1 MAADASLRREIDK
14 LPPDERLRLA
24 HELFDSVVGEELTP
38 PPLSDDQLAEL
49 RDRVAR
55 YRADKSAR
63 RWTLDEILTESGR
76 D

>member
-1 MAADASLRREIDK
+1 MAAGGSLRREIDK

-24 HELFDSVVGEELTP
+24 HELFDSVVGEELPP
-38 PPLSDDQLAEL
+38 PPLTEDQLAEL

-55 YRADKSAR
+55 YRADKGAR
-63 RWTLDEILTESGR
+63 RWTLDEILNEPSR